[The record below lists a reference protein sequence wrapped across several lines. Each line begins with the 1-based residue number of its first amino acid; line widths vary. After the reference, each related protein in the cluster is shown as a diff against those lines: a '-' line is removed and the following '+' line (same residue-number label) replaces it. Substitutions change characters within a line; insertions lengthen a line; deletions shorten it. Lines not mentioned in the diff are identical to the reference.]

1 VLPLTLKRVLSKDE
15 DEHLRGVGKDKRGNE
30 KLPLHPDHTEYDLL
44 LGSADGEVEVLKE
57 DGSLLFH
64 LIPGVFE
71 RADME
76 RGFRHLKKVHGDCTT
91 RPETTGTKNVLQR
104 YADGLDTNML
114 RAPKEVTAAYRKK
127 GCRAN
132 ILGFMG
138 PGGLHKYCR
147 QTAWTAEDPEV
158 LKNVLPLIRGA
169 NRVFEEYAS
178 TQYHAQEDHILQRD
192 SAEDFAISNT
202 VFTTVTVN
210 LKLSTTY
217 HRDEGDFEKGMGVM
231 FTLGDFKGG
240 WLVFPAFRVAI
251 DYQPGSVILADVHET
266 HGNMPNIEGDRITCV
281 LYARHNINEC
291 GTAEE
296 VMERMAG
303 TMSVHVREE

>member
-1 VLPLTLKRVLSKDE
+1 LKRVLSKEE
-15 DEHLRGVGKDKRGNE
+15 DEHLRGVGKDKQGKE

-44 LGSADGEVEVLKE
+44 LRPEDGEVEALKE

-91 RPETTGTKNVLQR
+91 RPETTGTKNVLQQ
-104 YADGLDTNML
+104 YVDGSDTNML
-114 RAPKEVTAAYRKK
+114 RAPKEVTEEYRKK
-127 GCRAN
+127 GCRAS
-132 ILGFMG
+132 ILGYMG

-147 QTAWTAEDPEV
+147 QTAWTGEDPEV
-158 LKNVLPLIRGA
+158 LIGIKQLLRAA
-169 NRVFEEYAS
+169 NRVFKEYAPE
-178 TQYHAQEDHILQRD
+178 QYAEQERHIQQLD
-192 SAEDFAISNT
+192 SAEDFAIYDT
-202 VFTTVTVN
+202 VFSTVTVN

-231 FTLGDFKGG
+231 FTLGEFKGG

-266 HGNMPNIEGDRITCV
+266 HGNMPNIEGERITCV

-303 TMSVHVREE
+303 TMSIHARED